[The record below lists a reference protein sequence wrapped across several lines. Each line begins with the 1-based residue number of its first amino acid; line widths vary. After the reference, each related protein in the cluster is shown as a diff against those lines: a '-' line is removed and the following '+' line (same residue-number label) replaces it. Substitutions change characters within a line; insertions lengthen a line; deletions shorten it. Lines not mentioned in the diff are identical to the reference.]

1 MPAAPAGKTQT
12 AGGCN
17 KWGFSKSY
25 FYLFSASWQLQ
36 GIWASDVAAQA
47 PKGIYPKV
55 QSQEEAVSAPNLAIE
70 VSS

>member
-17 KWGFSKSY
+17 KWGFSKSS
-25 FYLFSASWQLQ
+25 FYLFPASWQLQ

-55 QSQEEAVSAPNLAIE
+55 QSQEEAVSAPSRAIE